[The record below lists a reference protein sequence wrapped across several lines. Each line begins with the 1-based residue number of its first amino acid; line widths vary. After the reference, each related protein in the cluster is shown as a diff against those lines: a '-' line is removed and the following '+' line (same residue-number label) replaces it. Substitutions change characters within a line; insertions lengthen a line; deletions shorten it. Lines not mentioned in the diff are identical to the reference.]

1 MTKLTY
7 TDHDGALREVRGC
20 ELTVDH
26 LGRHWIWSEQ
36 TESNLVYKT
45 KGREDALLAALNS
58 ALFYI
63 KLKDERIAA
72 LQRIADLAYVFADQ
86 IKSDEYDDHKS

>member
-20 ELTVDH
+20 ELTVDK

-36 TESNLVYKT
+36 TESNLVYQT
-45 KGREDALLAALNS
+45 KGREDALLAALDA

-72 LQRIADLAYVFADQ
+72 LQRIADLASAFADQ
-86 IKSDEYDDHKS
+86 IKPDEYDD

>member
-7 TDHDGALREVRGC
+7 TDHHGATREVRKC
-20 ELTVDH
+20 NLTVDH

-36 TESNLVYKT
+36 TQCNLVYKT
-45 KGREDALLAALNS
+45 KGREDALLAALDS
-58 ALFYI
+58 ALYHI

-86 IKSDEYDDHKS
+86 IKPDEDDD